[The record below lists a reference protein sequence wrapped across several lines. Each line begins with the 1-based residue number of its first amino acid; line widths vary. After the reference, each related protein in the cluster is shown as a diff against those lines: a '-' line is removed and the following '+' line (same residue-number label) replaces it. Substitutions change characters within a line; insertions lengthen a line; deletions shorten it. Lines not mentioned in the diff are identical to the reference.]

1 MQPDTN
7 QPARLYRTAKTHKF
21 ETLED
26 ITVVHLKFRPIID
39 QTGTFTYNVAKV
51 ISDYLR
57 PLCKNEYSIN
67 DTQKLIHKH
76 VIFKST
82 LQDDEEDVSYDV
94 ESLFTNIPIEET
106 INYIIEQIYVHKKLT
121 PICSK
126 PILRVLIKLAAEC
139 TFKLNSRFL
148 KQVDDCT
155 MGGPLSVTFSDIYMV
170 KMENDI
176 VIPSNIVIPST
187 IFYRRFLD
195 DICSRLKLGDN
206 VLLDRL
212 NNYHPN
218 VKLNIEVNP
227 SKFLDT
233 KLTNINGAYKF
244 NVYRKNTK
252 LPSPCTSKS
261 PKRYKQNTINGDLHR
276 SKRILSNFDEEI
288 LQIKEKF
295 MKADYPLR
303 FINSV
308 SNEFQKGKESGDE
321 RFIIPSSLFEITTF
335 HIH

>member
-39 QTGTFTYNVAKV
+39 QTGTFTYNVAKD

-76 VIFKST
+76 VIFNST
-82 LQDDEEDVSYDV
+82 FQDDEEDVSYDV

-106 INYIIEQIYVHKKLT
+106 INYSIEQIYVHKKLT

-126 PILRVLIKLAAEC
+126 PILRRVLIKLATEC

-155 MGGPLSVTFSDIYMV
+155 MGGPLSVTFSDNYMV
-170 KMENDI
+170 KMEKDI

-187 IFYRRFLD
+187 IFYCRFVD

-206 VLLDRL
+206 VLL
-212 NNYHPN
+212 
-218 VKLNIEVNP
+218 
-227 SKFLDT
+227 
-233 KLTNINGAYKF
+233 
-244 NVYRKNTK
+244 
-252 LPSPCTSKS
+252 
-261 PKRYKQNTINGDLHR
+261 
-276 SKRILSNFDEEI
+276 
-288 LQIKEKF
+288 
-295 MKADYPLR
+295 
-303 FINSV
+303 
-308 SNEFQKGKESGDE
+308 
-321 RFIIPSSLFEITTF
+321 FIIQTLNLI
-335 HIH
+335 